1 MHILT
6 EEIDFKNLVANGI
19 ITNHYPLHKL
29 NFYDRLKDSYS
40 KNGAQLS
47 RRLMCGNWKKFLEPI
62 H

>member
-6 EEIDFKNLVANGI
+6 EEIDFKNLVGNGI
-19 ITNHYPLHKL
+19 ITKHYPLHKL
-29 NFYDRLKDSYS
+29 NFYDRLKDRYM
-40 KNGAQLS
+40 KNGVQLS